1 MRWPGCRGHVPETGF
16 CGWGQGFACAATR
29 LRPRRTSDSARTGP
43 YFKRLANPRRRKSP
57 AAPPPRYQAATVP
70 VPVRASTPTD
80 RLRIRPHAR
89 RAPTV
94 RLRLGHHPC
103 KAGHPW
109 HPGRGHGLRALT
121 VPQGFPAPGQP
132 SARLDLRVVNHLV
145 PLYLVGRTGAK
156 AAGNR
161 APDARAESPPA
172 ARKTHAASH
181 H

>member
-1 MRWPGCRGHVPETGF
+1 M
-16 CGWGQGFACAATR
+16 AR
-29 LRPRRTSDSARTGP
+29 LSRARSRDRFFVAGARLSHARPRGSVLVAPPTVPGRGRTSSASQT
-43 YFKRLANPRRRKSP
+43 LDAANLRQR
-57 AAPPPRYQAATVP
+57 PPPRYQAATVP

-132 SARLDLRVVNHLV
+132 SARLDLRVVNHLI

-172 ARKTHAASH
+172 ARMTHAASH